1 MHKWQLDLLEKLKG
15 KKPSELVIS
24 MSGRNVGKSVFSAHA
39 LKRLMDDIMNRPVE
53 DLILSEQPVHGA
65 RYYTV
70 QPQGGSWKDMELWC
84 VETFGE
90 PGDMWESSDWVW
102 PETARWMQNN
112 RKFWFRNESDRTL
125 FIMKWR

>member
-1 MHKWQLDLLEKLKG
+1 MYQWQLDLLEKMQG
-15 KKPSELVIS
+15 KQASELIIS
-24 MSGRNVGKSVFSAHA
+24 MSGRRVGKSAFSAQA
-39 LKRLMDDIMNRPVE
+39 LRRIMEDIYNRPVE
-53 DLILSEQPVHGA
+53 DLILGESPIHGA

-70 QPQGGSWKDMELWC
+70 QPQGGSWPDMEAWC
-84 VETFGE
+84 IATFGE

-112 RKFWFRNESDRTL
+112 RKFWFRNEADRTL